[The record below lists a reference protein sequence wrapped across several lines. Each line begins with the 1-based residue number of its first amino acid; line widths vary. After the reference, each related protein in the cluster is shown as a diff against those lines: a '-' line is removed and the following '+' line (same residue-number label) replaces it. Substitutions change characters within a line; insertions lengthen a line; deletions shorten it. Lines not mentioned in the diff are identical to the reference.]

1 MSNFYRAPLSVDAP
15 GIVDE
20 IKERFRVNG
29 KPLDGAAVLAVIERI
44 NDATYDADG
53 PVWMTPDVDRN
64 GARIHGVPLQI
75 GGRAVKYVSQQEL
88 AVFPVRD
95 AS

>member
-20 IKERFRVNG
+20 IRERFRVGG

-53 PVWMTPDVDRN
+53 PVWMTPNIDSK

-75 GGRAVKYVSQQEL
+75 GGRVVRYVSQEEL
-88 AVFPVRD
+88 AVFPVRE